1 MIAGTIYEYV
11 AIDRKGQR
19 RKGTA
24 RATSEVDAFR
34 QVTAA
39 GLTPLK
45 LKAVRAR
52 SGGRGRVTQKA
63 IANFT
68 YQLGVMIG
76 ARVPLSQA
84 IRGVAEQEPP
94 GKLREVL
101 LAVAAKIEAG
111 SRIADALGEHEA
123 VFGSLYVE
131 TIRAAEQS
139 GNLVKV
145 LEYLSELLERD
156 VEMRSTVKS
165 ALMYPACTLCVLAV
179 AVAFL
184 VGFVVPRF
192 SKMYASKQMQLPFL
206 TQVLIG
212 LGDSVQ
218 SYWWAYLL
226 GSALLAL
233 GLRAAWKSAAGRER
247 IENVLHRIPVISS
260 LLIGVSMARFS
271 RVFGL
276 CLNSGLSL
284 IDALRMGG
292 NASGRPALVR
302 DVNVIIDQVRSG
314 GRLSAVLL
322 ACDYVPLFAR
332 RMLISGEET
341 AELGKMCDV
350 IAKHYERDTSLIAK
364 NMSTLIEPVLIV
376 LIAGVVLAV
385 ALGIF
390 LPMWDMLKLMN

>member
-1 MIAGTIYEYV
+1 MIAGTTYEYV
-11 AIDRKGQR
+11 AIDRHGQR

-24 RATSEVDAFR
+24 RASSEVDAFR

-39 GLTPLK
+39 GLTPLR
-45 LKAVRAR
+45 LKVVRAR
-52 SGGRGRVTQKA
+52 ASGSGRVTQKA
-63 IANFT
+63 IANVT

-84 IRGVAEQEPP
+84 IRGVAEQEAP
-94 GKLREVL
+94 GRLRDVL

-111 SRIADALGEHEA
+111 SRIADALQEHEA
-123 VFGSLYVE
+123 VFGSLYIE

-145 LEYLSELLERD
+145 LEYLSEMLERD

-165 ALMYPACTLCVLAV
+165 ALMYPACTVCVLAL

-192 SKMYASKQMQLPFL
+192 SKMYASKQMELPFL
-206 TQVLIG
+206 TRVLIG

-226 GSALLAL
+226 GTALTVLAV
-233 GLRAAWKSAAGRER
+233 RALWKSAAGRDR
-247 IENVLHRIPVISS
+247 IEGMLHKVPVISS
-260 LLIGVSMARFS
+260 LLIGMSMARFA

-276 CLNSGLSL
+276 CLSSGLSL

-302 DVNVIIDQVRSG
+302 DVHVIIEQVRSG
-314 GRLSAVLL
+314 GRLGAVLL
-322 ACDYVPLFAR
+322 ACNYMPLFAR

-341 AELGKMCDV
+341 AELGRMCGV
-350 IAKHYERDTSLIAK
+350 IAKHYERDTSLTAK

>member
-1 MIAGTIYEYV
+1 
-11 AIDRKGQR
+11 
-19 RKGTA
+19 
-24 RATSEVDAFR
+24 
-34 QVTAA
+34 
-39 GLTPLK
+39 
-45 LKAVRAR
+45 
-52 SGGRGRVTQKA
+52 
-63 IANFT
+63 
-68 YQLGVMIG
+68 
-76 ARVPLSQA
+76 
-84 IRGVAEQEPP
+84 
-94 GKLREVL
+94 
-101 LAVAAKIEAG
+101 
-111 SRIADALGEHEA
+111 
-123 VFGSLYVE
+123 
-131 TIRAAEQS
+131 
-139 GNLVKV
+139 
-145 LEYLSELLERD
+145 
-156 VEMRSTVKS
+156 
-165 ALMYPACTLCVLAV
+165 
-179 AVAFL
+179 
-184 VGFVVPRF
+184 
-192 SKMYASKQMQLPFL
+192 MQLPFL

-212 LGDSVQ
+212 LGESVQ

-226 GSALLAL
+226 GSAFLAL